1 MAQAQVAQAPHLPTA
16 SATIMYSDLCRELID
31 VEATIRWCQS
41 RKLLAEKK
49 DCVCGRDL
57 VKRKTTPEMRCW
69 RCPRKA
75 CRKEV
80 SLRDGTFFAKSHL
93 EIERIIRLIHLWS
106 TRTSLG
112 RMMKETKHAIDW
124 LTRNATI
131 FTCMQ
136 ISTKT
141 AVDWYNFL
149 RDVCA
154 QYFVDH
160 PVKIGGPGIEL
171 EIDESK
177 FGRHKYNRGRYVDE
191 H

>member
-1 MAQAQVAQAPHLPTA
+1 MAYKHAKHSNMAQTQVAQVPHLPTA

-80 SLRDGTFFAKSHL
+80 LLRDGTFFAKSHL
-93 EIERIIRLIHLWS
+93 EIGRIIRLIYSSLVNANIARQNDEGNKACYRLANTQCHL
-106 TRTSLG
+106 
-112 RMMKETKHAIDW
+112 HADIYQNSSR
-124 LTRNATI
+124 LVQLPPRCLCSI
-131 FTCMQ
+131 FC
-136 ISTKT
+136 
-141 AVDWYNFL
+141 
-149 RDVCA
+149 
-154 QYFVDH
+154 
-160 PVKIGGPGIEL
+160 
-171 EIDESK
+171 
-177 FGRHKYNRGRYVDE
+177 
-191 H
+191 